1 MFLMN
6 SGGMYNLLSNSTQ
19 NKRGVGIV
27 YKKGLALNVIRTALD
42 PEENFLVALVKLN
55 NNMLILASIYGPNV
69 HNPYFFQLLYRELK
83 AMGDH
88 PIVIGGDFNAT
99 FSKDTV
105 EFNIDCIAMNDV
117 PNIRHS
123 NYINEFCEA
132 LNLMDSYRFLYPNK
146 KEFSYRPFGDK
157 RKNRSRIDFFLI
169 SNELLN
175 TKFECSISPAL
186 LASCF
191 DHKPI
196 FLSFLNNGNGARL
209 GKKKLTI
216 FESTLRDP
224 DLDIVIWYTV
234 LETYLLHFSV
244 DPDLTGELATTLSS
258 CGTVRQLL
266 RDAGP
271 DKAYYYNE
279 LTVEKL
285 QIRSNNL
292 AHINRIMDMLDLTL
306 VHNFKLSISEDLF
319 MEVLLNNLRNEIS
332 SYQAFIEKFKNH
344 EFQSLLEQL
353 KSTTDP
359 EKADQ
364 LEFKLTQLNEIK
376 IRDKLLHSNIYD
388 VINNEKMTPQFLKL
402 AKIGTN
408 AGSLSELKDDTGTA
422 FNSEAEARSYVITE
436 YEKIYGAAGPE
447 ISVEDI
453 HNFLGPQIAN
463 HEIIRNSKLPEHIKN
478 ELESDLS
485 LDELDSA
492 MATAKQTSAGGM
504 DGLNNRALRRFWK
517 VLRVPLFNY

>member
-1 MFLMN
+1 METTANTNFEYLKGITFSAQNCNSLNMTGSTKQNQIIKVEALAGLKSDIIFVSDLRLGNKNTTGSIGEISRMFLMN

-42 PEENFLVALVKLN
+42 PEENFLVALVELN

-132 LNLMDSYRFLYPNK
+132 LNLMDPYRFLYPNK

-209 GKKKLTI
+209 GKK
-216 FESTLRDP
+216 
-224 DLDIVIWYTV
+224 
-234 LETYLLHFSV
+234 
-244 DPDLTGELATTLSS
+244 
-258 CGTVRQLL
+258 
-266 RDAGP
+266 
-271 DKAYYYNE
+271 
-279 LTVEKL
+279 
-285 QIRSNNL
+285 
-292 AHINRIMDMLDLTL
+292 
-306 VHNFKLSISEDLF
+306 
-319 MEVLLNNLRNEIS
+319 
-332 SYQAFIEKFKNH
+332 
-344 EFQSLLEQL
+344 SLL
-353 KSTTDP
+353 
-359 EKADQ
+359 
-364 LEFKLTQLNEIK
+364 
-376 IRDKLLHSNIYD
+376 Y
-388 VINNEKMTPQFLKL
+388 
-402 AKIGTN
+402 
-408 AGSLSELKDDTGTA
+408 
-422 FNSEAEARSYVITE
+422 
-436 YEKIYGAAGPE
+436 
-447 ISVEDI
+447 
-453 HNFLGPQIAN
+453 
-463 HEIIRNSKLPEHIKN
+463 
-478 ELESDLS
+478 
-485 LDELDSA
+485 
-492 MATAKQTSAGGM
+492 
-504 DGLNNRALRRFWK
+504 
-517 VLRVPLFNY
+517 LRVL